1 MNAFEFEKLIKEGK
15 LKEALEYL
23 KKDIEIAEHYN
34 ALLKNASLTEA
45 PLIYQAIQVISAL
58 YGVFVVAK
66 NILETER
73 TNIED
78 KKYLEIKNKGE
89 KNFTST
95 SAKKEASYT
104 AYDYKRLENLI
115 EGYVEMTHKNV
126 STCQSLLSFHKEAIK
141 GNIE

>member
-1 MNAFEFEKLIKEGK
+1 MNIFEFEKLIKQGELEK
-15 LKEALEYL
+15 ALKYLKE
-23 KKDIEIAEHYN
+23 DIKTAEHYN
-34 ALLKNASLTEA
+34 DLLKNANLQESS
-45 PLIYQAIQVISAL
+45 LIYESIQIISGL

-66 NILETER
+66 KILETER
-73 TNIED
+73 SNIED
-78 KKYLEIKNKGE
+78 RKYLEIKNKGE

-115 EGYVEMTHKNV
+115 DGYVEQTYKNV

-141 GNIE
+141 GMIE